1 MSWWVPYDQLL
12 SLAGTRL
19 STNKSNERH
28 VPGRTTRTIGAA
40 KDLHLLLQQCPV
52 RKQEDE
58 ERETRTW
65 VCPVRAEWGVP
76 WQQTVKLIKVKTW
89 TWHSNLTELAYLDV
103 SMCPVGTVSHLPWSA
118 GRSTRTIMSWRN
130 PGWGTD
136 EGLRKAMCWWENR
149 LSRARGVLREKQWR
163 QQKEMIA
170 HWIQANLKGICLD
183 SIINFN

>member
-52 RKQEDE
+52 REQEDE
-58 ERETRTW
+58 EGETRTW
-65 VCPVRAEWGVP
+65 ACPVRAGWGVP

-103 SMCPVGTVSHLPWSA
+103 SKLSTNVSCLSHDKTKKKKKNREHLLI
-118 GRSTRTIMSWRN
+118 RCSTRCSVARLWDCL
-130 PGWGTD
+130 WAY
-136 EGLRKAMCWWENR
+136 RKWFSFSL
-149 LSRARGVLREKQWR
+149 LSTYMNLTQGKAGAGPTGV
-163 QQKEMIA
+163 
-170 HWIQANLKGICLD
+170 
-183 SIINFN
+183 